1 MGYHGNILLKT
12 NRRQERQKLKT
23 KFSGMKGGEAETE
36 RLILWLVVVEL
47 LVGGWL
53 WRGAPDYL
61 SNVSDLST

>member
-1 MGYHGNILLKT
+1 MGRRRGR
-12 NRRQERQKLKT
+12 NRRPNLVE
-23 KFSGMKGGEAETE
+23 GGGGEAETE

-53 WRGAPDYL
+53 WRGASDYL

>member
-1 MGYHGNILLKT
+1 MGQRRGR
-12 NRRQERQKLKT
+12 NRRPNLVE
-23 KFSGMKGGEAETE
+23 GGGGGGEAETE

>member
-1 MGYHGNILLKT
+1 M
-12 NRRQERQKLKT
+12 ER
-23 KFSGMKGGEAETE
+23 GGGGGAEAETE

>member
-1 MGYHGNILLKT
+1 M
-12 NRRQERQKLKT
+12 ER
-23 KFSGMKGGEAETE
+23 GGGGEAETE

-53 WRGAPDYL
+53 WRGASDYL

>member
-36 RLILWLVVVEL
+36 RLILWLVLLEL
-47 LVGGWL
+47 LLGVW
-53 WRGAPDYL
+53 W
-61 SNVSDLST
+61 